1 MQIIKT
7 FFEYF
12 FYRIAKLNF
21 KNGNQNNAILSVTV
35 CQFLILGNIL
45 MAIYISIFPETRR
58 KFNIYEIA
66 FIVLLFFGM
75 DYYNSK
81 IYKDKYDKYDER
93 WKNESKR
100 KKLTKMILVVL
111 FIIFTWFLVFVNAF
125 IYDRFK
131 KY

>member
-21 KNGNQNNAILSVTV
+21 KNGNQNNAIISVTV

-45 MAIYISIFPETRR
+45 MAISISIFPEIKR

-81 IYKDKYDKYDER
+81 IYKDNYDKFDER

-100 KKLTKMILVVL
+100 KKLTKMIFVVL
-111 FIIFTWFLVFVNAF
+111 FIIFAWFLVFVNAF
-125 IYDRFK
+125 IFDRFK